1 MHTEK
6 QMKPKI
12 RVILELAIE
21 EGVRRGYH
29 RAHKHVENP
38 SEGAVIERIEDAVM
52 SQIYEYFTF
61 DDEEL

>member
-1 MHTEK
+1 
-6 QMKPKI
+6 MKPKI

-21 EGVRRGYH
+21 EGVRRGYA

-38 SEGAVIERIEDAVM
+38 TEEAICETIEDCVM

-61 DDEEL
+61 DEEDF

>member
-1 MHTEK
+1 
-6 QMKPKI
+6 MKPKT

-29 RAHKHVENP
+29 LAHKHVENP
-38 SEGAVIERIEDAVM
+38 TEGAIIERIEEAVM

-61 DDEEL
+61 EEDDL